1 MRTVLLIALVAMMAA
16 GCGVN
21 KQYVADELAASEARM
36 AAQVQGVQDKTEA
49 NAAEVQRLQQ
59 LASQLEQ
66 KADLAIN
73 KAAGFENYQIIWS
86 GEINFAFDS
95 YEIDGVAASILD
107 EAGMKMEQ
115 VPHALLEVV
124 GYTDRT
130 GSSNYNLLLGEKRAN
145 AAKRYLADKFGL
157 SLYRMFINSFG
168 EEKPVALPDERNAA
182 SKNRR
187 VSLAIWGSAQ

>member
-36 AAQVQGVQDKTEA
+36 AAQVQGVQDKTDA

-59 LASQLEQ
+59 LATQLEE
-66 KADLAIN
+66 KANLAIN

-95 YEIDGVAASILD
+95 YEIDGLAASILD

-124 GYTDRT
+124 GHTDRT

-145 AAKRYLADKFGL
+145 AAKRYLADKFGI

-187 VSLAIWGSAQ
+187 VAIAIWGSAQ